1 MMKWLS
7 RRSFLKML
15 GKISAGLLLFPP
27 RLSAQSGIPKESHY
41 IEESFETAMQ
51 RLFGDRA
58 MKAER
63 VSVSAPEL
71 AENGAT
77 VPVAVEV
84 DFPMEADRYIQTI
97 YILSQKNPVPLI
109 GKFHLTPANGKAHI
123 GTRIKMAETSP
134 VHAIAE
140 TNTGDLFHGQ
150 RSVRVTMSGCG

>member
-1 MMKWLS
+1 MKWLS
-7 RRSFLKML
+7 RREFVTFL
-15 GKISAGLLLFPP
+15 GKIGLGMVFFPSG
-27 RLSAQSGIPKESHY
+27 LKAQQSPSRESHY
-41 IEESFETAMQ
+41 IEESFEAAMQ

-58 MKAER
+58 MQRER

-84 DFPMEADRYIQTI
+84 DFPMEADQYIQTI

-109 GKFHLTPANGKAHI
+109 GKFHLTPANGKAYI
-123 GTRIKMAETSP
+123 STRIKMAETSP

-140 TNTGDLFHGQ
+140 TNTGELFHGQ
-150 RSVRVTMSGCG
+150 RSVRVTLSGCG